1 MKVVFVEDVAG
12 VAEGGD
18 VKEVKNGFAR
28 NYLIPKQLAVPATR
42 DALKRVNRLKGQA
55 ETTRL
60 KTLQDMKA
68 LSQELDGVQVN
79 VQMRS
84 GASGRLYGSV
94 TNAIVAG
101 QLSEMTGREIDRR
114 TVELPES
121 VRDVGTY
128 DIRVRLH
135 SEVDASVKL
144 LVHPLGTAPDEF
156 LAGLLAAEEL
166 AAEEEEKGGPD
177 EPPEAAAPDETAS
190 EGDDAPPVE
199 EK

>member
-18 VKEVKNGFAR
+18 VKDVKNGFAR

-42 DALKRVNRLKGQA
+42 DALKRINRLKGQA
-55 ETTRL
+55 ETKRL

-68 LSQELDGVQVN
+68 VGQELDGVQVN

-101 QLSEMTGREIDRR
+101 ELSTMTGREIDRR

-135 SEVDASVKL
+135 SEVDANVKL
-144 LVHPLGTAPDEF
+144 LVHPLGTDPDEF
-156 LAGLLAAEEL
+156 LAGLLK
-166 AAEEEEKGGPD
+166 AEEEEKGEPD
-177 EPPEAAAPDETAS
+177 EQPEEAAPDKTAS
-190 EGDDAPPVE
+190 EGDDTPAAE
-199 EK
+199 E

>member
-42 DALKRVNRLKGQA
+42 DALKRINRLKGQA

-94 TNAIVAG
+94 TNVMVAG
-101 QLSEMTGREIDRR
+101 ELSEMTGREIDRR

-135 SEVDASVKL
+135 SDVDASVKL
-144 LVHPLGTAPDEF
+144 LVHPLGTDPDEF
-156 LAGLLAAEEL
+156 LAGLLAAEE
-166 AAEEEEKGGPD
+166 EEKAEPD
-177 EPPEAAAPDETAS
+177 ESPEAAAPDETTS
-190 EGDDAPPVE
+190 KGDDAPPAE
-199 EK
+199 E